1 MHCLVGDYPKTVSC
15 YKRGP
20 QLFHLLTTSF
30 RLDVTRQQ
38 VLQEREDIKTN
49 ITMMVEM
56 LANHKQ
62 HVEDRLKELQQFYT
76 EQYSALQ
83 M

>member
-1 MHCLVGDYPKTVSC
+1 LICRLE
-15 YKRGP
+15 
-20 QLFHLLTTSF
+20 LTS
-30 RLDVTRQQ
+30 QQ
-38 VLQEREDIKTN
+38 VHQEREDIKTN

-76 EQYSALQ
+76 EQYTSLQ

>member
-1 MHCLVGDYPKTVSC
+1 LE
-15 YKRGP
+15 
-20 QLFHLLTTSF
+20 L
-30 RLDVTRQQ
+30 TRQQ
-38 VLQEREDIKTN
+38 VLQEREEIKSN

-62 HVEDRLKELQQFYT
+62 HVEDRLKDLQQFYT
-76 EQYSALQ
+76 EQYNALQ